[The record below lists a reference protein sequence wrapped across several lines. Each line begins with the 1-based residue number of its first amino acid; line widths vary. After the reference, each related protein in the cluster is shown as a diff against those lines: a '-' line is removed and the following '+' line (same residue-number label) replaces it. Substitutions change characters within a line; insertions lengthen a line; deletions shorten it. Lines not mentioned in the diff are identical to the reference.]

1 MKYHNINVVYTKEA
15 ETADQYIEKLAHKIG
30 GKYRVTVA
38 TSDGLEQLIIRS
50 QGCLLL
56 SAKDLKEEVEYVES
70 LIAEEKVKLTAGP
83 SRSGKNY
90 LLSHANEEMQGY
102 FEEVRLGKI
111 RLDEEGTNSNGDPGR
126 GGKENKNK
134 KKK

>member
-1 MKYHNINVVYTKEA
+1 MTE
-15 ETADQYIEKLAHKIG
+15 
-30 GKYRVTVA
+30 A

-70 LIAEEKVKLTAGP
+70 LIAEEKVKLTEGP
-83 SRSGKNY
+83 ARSGKNY
-90 LLSHANEEMQGY
+90 LLSHADEEMQEY

-111 RLDEEGTNSNGDPGR
+111 RMDSAETKKTNKPGTGNSGTGNR
-126 GGKENKNK
+126 K
-134 KKK
+134 KK